1 MPKTVLI
8 TGANRGVGLELLK
21 QIHKAGFCCI
31 GGYRDADRAE
41 ELLQMQAD
49 DPERVI
55 ALPCEVTSEQSLQAM
70 AAALEPRV
78 HAIDILINNAGV
90 LNNDEPSG
98 EKIARSVLQ
107 HTLDVNLIGPI
118 LTTQTFLPFLRR
130 GTLKKLVFISSIMG
144 SINLNKSGSLPSYRI
159 SKAALNQFCR
169 SMALELA
176 PEGVVTLAV
185 HPGWAQTDM
194 GGPQANLPVTESAAG
209 IVELLRQA
217 APATHNGRFFD
228 YTGRELAW

>member
-21 QIHKAGFCCI
+21 QIHGFGFRCV
-31 GGYRDADRAE
+31 GGYRDPDRAA
-41 ELLQMQAD
+41 ELLRMQAD

-55 ALPCEVTSEQSLQAM
+55 ALPCDVSSAESLQSM
-70 AAALEPRV
+70 AAALEPHV
-78 HAIDILINNAGV
+78 DSVDILINNAGV
-90 LNNDEPSG
+90 LFRDETSG
-98 EKIARSVLQ
+98 EALKRTELQ
-107 HTLDVNLIGPI
+107 YSLDVNLIGPI

-144 SINLNKSGSLPSYRI
+144 SIDLNNSGSLPSYRI

-169 SMALELA
+169 GMAFELA
-176 PEGVVTLAV
+176 PEGIVTLAI

-194 GGPQANLPVTESAAG
+194 GGPQATLPVAESAAG
-209 IVELLRQA
+209 IVEVMRQA
-217 APATHNGRFFD
+217 AVDTHNGRFFD
-228 YTGRELAW
+228 YTGLELEW